1 MAAAKEKKNTKVIP
15 ISAAKGTPEDKKKA
29 LEEAL
34 KRIERDYGKGTIMRL
49 GDDIPVNVEA
59 LSTGSLSLDL
69 ALGIG
74 GVPKGRIVEIYGPEA
89 SGKTTLALH
98 VVASAQKANGTAAY
112 IDVEHALEPAYAHA
126 LGVNINEL
134 LISQPDTGEQGWTSA
149 SPSSAPALWILSSST
164 PSLPL
169 SPAPSWKAKLATPPL
184 ACWPA

>member
-1 MAAAKEKKNTKVIP
+1 MAAAKSDKKSTK
-15 ISAAKGTPEDKKKA
+15 AAPVLAARGTPEEKKKA

-59 LSTGSLSLDL
+59 LSTGSLTLDL

-98 VVASAQKANGTAAY
+98 VVASAQKGGGTAAY
-112 IDVEHALEPAYAHA
+112 IDVEHAREPA
-126 LGVNINEL
+126 
-134 LISQPDTGEQGWTSA
+134 
-149 SPSSAPALWILSSST
+149 
-164 PSLPL
+164 
-169 SPAPSWKAKLATPPL
+169 
-184 ACWPA
+184 

>member
-1 MAAAKEKKNTKVIP
+1 MKEKKTAKVIP
-15 ISAAKGTPEDKKKA
+15 ISAAKGASEDRKRA

-34 KRIERDYGKGTIMRL
+34 KRIERDYGKGAIMRL

-98 VVASAQKANGTAAY
+98 VVASSQRMKGTAAY
-112 IDVEHALEPAYAHA
+112 IDVEHAMEPAYARA
-126 LGVNINEL
+126 LGVDIDNL
-134 LISQPDTGEQGWTSA
+134 LISQPDTGEQ
-149 SPSSAPALWILSSST
+149 ALDICE
-164 PSLPL
+164 SLVR
-169 SPAPSWKAKLATPPL
+169 S
-184 ACWPA
+184 